1 MKRKQHAN
9 ESVTAIYSDDTYP
22 ILPQT
27 TNPLMLRDSTPIPAI
42 SQTGFQHFSQGLH
55 LFLQALVRKI
65 NRLLTFGLALLLLLL
80 FVRFLLHFFEITSSL
95 FALWTYQLSDPL
107 VYPFQGMMPLLP
119 YNGYSIDVSTLIAI
133 VAYALFIK
141 ILTSFLNILVE

>member
-1 MKRKQHAN
+1 MKQKQHGN
-9 ESVTAIYSDDTYP
+9 QPMTATYGDDTYP
-22 ILPQT
+22 ILPKAT
-27 TNPLMLRDSTPIPAI
+27 DPLMLRDSASIPTMP
-42 SQTGFQHFSQGLH
+42 QTNFQRFSYGVH

-119 YNGYSIDVSTLIAI
+119 YNGYSIDVSTLVAI
-133 VAYALFIK
+133 VVYALLIK
-141 ILTSFLNILVE
+141 IFTTFLSIVVE

>member
-1 MKRKQHAN
+1 MKRKQHTN
-9 ESVTAIYSDDTYP
+9 EPVTAIYGDDTYP

-42 SQTGFQHFSQGLH
+42 PQTGFQRFSYGVH

-95 FALWTYQLSDPL
+95 FALWTYQISDPL

-119 YNGYSIDVSTLIAI
+119 YNGYRIDVSTLVAI
-133 VAYALFIK
+133 VAYALLVK
-141 ILTSFLNILVE
+141 IFTSFLSIVVE